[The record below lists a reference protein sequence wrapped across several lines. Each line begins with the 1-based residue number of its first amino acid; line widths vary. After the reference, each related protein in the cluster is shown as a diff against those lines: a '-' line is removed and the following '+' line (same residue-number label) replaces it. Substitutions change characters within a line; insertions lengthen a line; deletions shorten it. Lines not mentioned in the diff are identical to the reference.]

1 MTKTKI
7 AISIDQEYIDEL
19 DRLIDANIFQSR
31 SQAIQQAIY
40 EKLSRIRRTR
50 LSEECAKLD
59 PVFEKE
65 MAEEGISEDIAQWP
79 EY

>member
-7 AISIDQEYIDEL
+7 AITIDEAYIGEL
-19 DRLIDANIFQSR
+19 DRLINENIFQSR
-31 SQAIQQAIY
+31 SQAIQQAVY
-40 EKLSRIRRTR
+40 EKLCRIRRNR
-50 LSEECAKLD
+50 LFEECAKLD

-65 MAEEGISEDIAQWP
+65 MAEEGLSEDINQWP

>member
-7 AISIDQEYIDEL
+7 AITIDEAYIGEL
-19 DRLIDANIFQSR
+19 DRLINENLFQSR
-31 SQAIQQAIY
+31 SQAIQQAVH
-40 EKLSRIRRTR
+40 EKLSRIRRNR
-50 LSEECAKLD
+50 LFEECAKLD

-65 MAEEGISEDIAQWP
+65 MAEEGLSEDITQWP